1 MSLIATALVTL
12 VEAKQQLRQPT
23 DDRNQV
29 IERIV
34 NAATGYVERKIDRP
48 VVVRA
53 VTDELVDGSGT
64 NELTLSKCPIASV
77 TAVSYLSGVSPEAW
91 TALDLT
97 ASGYPPVIVGPGK
110 SRFMLRAYWFPC
122 GRQNVKV
129 SYAAGYSTVP
139 DELKEAGLQVVKA
152 LYRQFEKAPDDA
164 QSVSFAGN
172 AVTVELDR
180 TLPKQTL
187 DILAMYRR
195 RAA

>member
-1 MSLIATALVTL
+1 MPLVAHALVTL
-12 VEAKQQLRQPT
+12 AEAKQQLRLPT
-23 DDRNQV
+23 DDRNYIV
-29 IERIV
+29 ERLV

-53 VTDELVDGSGT
+53 VTDELVDGWGT
-64 NELTLSKCPIASV
+64 NELALLKCPIASV
-77 TAVSYLSGVSPEAW
+77 TAVSWLSGVSPESW

-110 SRFMLRAYWFPC
+110 SRFLLRAYEFPC

-129 SYAAGYSTVP
+129 SYTAGYSTVP
-139 DELKEAGLQVVKA
+139 DELREAGLQAVKA
-152 LYRQFEKAPDDA
+152 LYRQFEKNPDDA
-164 QSVSFAGN
+164 QSITFAGN

-187 DILAMYRR
+187 DILSMYRR